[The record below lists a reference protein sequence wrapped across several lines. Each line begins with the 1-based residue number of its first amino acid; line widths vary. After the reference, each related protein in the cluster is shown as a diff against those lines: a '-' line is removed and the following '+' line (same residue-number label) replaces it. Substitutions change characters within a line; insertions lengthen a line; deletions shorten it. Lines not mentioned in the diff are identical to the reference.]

1 MDILIGDHVYV
12 MAVLSTLENKLE
24 ITNQV
29 IVQVIMTKKLKV
41 DNGAN
46 KNVLETISATVNHIK
61 KENEIKN
68 TEKTKMFC

>member
-1 MDILIGDHVYV
+1 MDILIGDHLYV

-46 KNVLETISATVNHIK
+46 ENVLETISATVNHIK

>member
-29 IVQVIMTKKLKV
+29 IVQVIMTKKLKA

-46 KNVLETISATVNHIK
+46 ENVLETISATVNHIK

>member
-1 MDILIGDHVYV
+1 MDILIGDHLYV

-29 IVQVIMTKKLKV
+29 IVQVIMTKKLKA

-46 KNVLETISATVNHIK
+46 ENVLETISATVNHIK

>member
-46 KNVLETISATVNHIK
+46 ENVLETISATVNHIK

-68 TEKTKMFC
+68 IEKTKMFC

>member
-1 MDILIGDHVYV
+1 MDILIGDHLYV

-29 IVQVIMTKKLKV
+29 IVQVIMTKKLKA

-46 KNVLETISATVNHIK
+46 ENVLET
-61 KENEIKN
+61 
-68 TEKTKMFC
+68 

>member
-29 IVQVIMTKKLKV
+29 IVQVIMTEKLKV

-46 KNVLETISATVNHIK
+46 GNVLETISATVNHIK

>member
-46 KNVLETISATVNHIK
+46 ENVLETISATVNHIK
-61 KENEIKN
+61 KENEIKH

>member
-46 KNVLETISATVNHIK
+46 ENVLETISATVNHIK

>member
-29 IVQVIMTKKLKV
+29 VVQVIMTKKLKV

-46 KNVLETISATVNHIK
+46 ENVLETISATVNHIK

>member
-46 KNVLETISATVNHIK
+46 ENVLETISATVNHIK
-61 KENEIKN
+61 KENEVKN